1 MDAVITQVA
10 VEGKR
15 LIDQAWLGR
24 ITRNQAVHLFVQV
37 GDGLVEYETAEDI
50 VDDGLAWLDAHS
62 TRLRVLGWCALL
74 EPPIF
79 GGLAI
84 LGVVTGDYV
93 AAAVALVLL
102 AALQYIHRRFTP
114 HPTPIRRRHRARSQ
128 TD

>member
-24 ITRNQAVHLFVQV
+24 ITREQAVHRFVQV

-62 TRLRVLGWCALL
+62 ARLRVLGWCSVL
-74 EPPIF
+74 EPPVF

-84 LGVVTGDYV
+84 LGVVTGDYL
-93 AAAVALVLL
+93 AAGVALILL
-102 AALQYIHRRFTP
+102 VALQYIHRRFTP
-114 HPTPIRRRHRARSQ
+114 HPTPIRRRHRAPSQ